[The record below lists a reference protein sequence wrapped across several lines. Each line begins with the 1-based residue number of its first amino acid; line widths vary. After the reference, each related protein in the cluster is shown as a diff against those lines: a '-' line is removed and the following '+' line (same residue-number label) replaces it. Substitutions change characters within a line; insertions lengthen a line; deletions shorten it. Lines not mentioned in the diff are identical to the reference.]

1 MKTKR
6 EFMFAKLGEQMQNAR
21 NYGGEKEQINHILVV
36 SKKTERVIV
45 DARFWMSASRN
56 ANTVY
61 CSIWLSGEKGK
72 ANEGYWSCGKGTAG
86 GYGYHKQSAA
96 LQAAIHSAGIE
107 LYGSPYNRQETID
120 VNGVNV
126 VQKVKDQRAYFGG
139 CGDSAMIDACKAIA
153 YALGCNDA
161 IVIG

>member
-6 EFMFAKLGEQMQNAR
+6 EFMFAKIGEQMQNAR
-21 NYGGEKEQINHILVV
+21 NYSGEKELINRIFVV

-45 DARFWMSASRN
+45 NAHFWMSASRN

-61 CSIWLSGEKGK
+61 CSIWLSGERGK
-72 ANEGYWSCGKGTAG
+72 ANEGYWSSGKGTAG

-96 LQAAIHSAGIE
+96 LQEAIHSAGIE
-107 LYGSPYNRQETID
+107 LYGSPYNQQET
-120 VNGVNV
+120 VNVDGVSV

-139 CGDSAMIDACKAIA
+139 CGYSAMIDACKAIA
-153 YALGCNDA
+153 YALGCTDA